1 MFKLISILSLFLF
14 SNLLSFAQGDWKF
27 STEKDGIKVYT
38 SILPQSKIKAVRV
51 LCEVN
56 ANINQL
62 VALIMDVNAG
72 AEWVYQTKSS
82 VLLKQVSPS
91 ELYYY
96 SEVKLP
102 WPLQNRDFI
111 SHLTLWQN
119 PKTKMVTINGPVVS
133 DYIPEKKGIVR
144 ITESIGK
151 WLLLPQ
157 PQNKCK
163 IEYTLHVNPGGNI
176 PTWLVNLFADQ
187 GPIQM
192 IKRLKTQVQLPK
204 YKNASF
210 SFISS

>member
-1 MFKLISILSLFLF
+1 MLKQLAILLLFIFQHLMVYG
-14 SNLLSFAQGDWKF
+14 QTDWRF

-56 ANINQL
+56 ASLSQITS
-62 VALIMDVNAG
+62 LILDVNSG

-111 SHLTLWQN
+111 AHLTVTQH
-119 PKTKMVTINGPVVS
+119 PKTKLVTINGPVAK

-144 ITESIGK
+144 ISESVGK
-151 WLLLPQ
+151 WLLYPLA
-157 PQNKCK
+157 QNRCK
-163 IEYTLHVNPGGNI
+163 IEYTLHVDPGGSI

-187 GPIQM
+187 GPLQM
-192 IKRLKTQVQLPK
+192 IKRLRTQVQLPK
-204 YKNASF
+204 YKNASI
-210 SFISS
+210 SFITN